1 MADGHKGGH
10 GGDRR
15 GNRGGDSRRG
25 GSGGSGGR
33 SSGGSGGQSRG
44 GRSQAGKNQGG
55 RSQAGKNQG
64 GRSQGGRKKPAQ
76 KSGGSQGDRGTFR
89 AESGQRK
96 QRRDLKGS
104 AVNLPRWVVDDLTR
118 VTPAG
123 RVADALEALGAA
135 SEALAESRHHVAVKH
150 ATKAKSL
157 ASRDATVRETL
168 GVALYRTGRWSE
180 ALSELRTYRRI
191 AGETTHLPVEMDIL
205 RALGRSADVGKA
217 WEELER
223 RGGKP
228 AVLKEGRVVYA
239 SHLIDEGNPEAAY
252 QLTNPVRITGKPFPE
267 DLRVWY
273 VAARAAAILGDADR
287 AAALRNAILEHD
299 PAFPGIDDLEST
311 IAKHR
316 R

>member
-1 MADGHKGGH
+1 MGDSQKGGR

-15 GNRGGDSRRG
+15 GGG
-25 GSGGSGGR
+25 GSGPRGSGQRRSSASRGR
-33 SSGGSGGQSRG
+33 S
-44 GRSQAGKNQGG
+44 
-55 RSQAGKNQG
+55 G
-64 GRSQGGRKKPAQ
+64 GRSQGGGSRRGGEKGTTARGKGSGHGKRTGQQPP
-76 KSGGSQGDRGTFR
+76 SGGEPRR
-89 AESGQRK
+89 

-104 AVNLPRWVVDDLTR
+104 AVNLPKWVIDDLTR
-118 VTPAG
+118 VTPAP
-123 RVADALEALGAA
+123 RVAGALEALGAA

-157 ASRDATVRETL
+157 APRDATVRETL
-168 GVALYRTGRWSE
+168 GIALYRTGRWNE

-205 RALGRSADVGKA
+205 RALGRSADVAKA
-217 WEELER
+217 WDELER

-228 AVLKEGRVVYA
+228 AVMKEGRVVYA
-239 SHLIDEGNPEAAY
+239 SHLIDEGNVEAAY
-252 QLTNPVRITGKPFPE
+252 QLTNPARTTGKPFPE

-273 VAARAAAILGDADR
+273 VAARAAALLDDVDR
-287 AAALRNAILEHD
+287 ASDLRNAILEHD